1 MTKNVILNGKSYMY
15 VLHNPYHRAGQVGPG
30 KGSFTGKDDNCE
42 SSLAIYN
49 IVYLWAV
56 LTSTAVF
63 LKTPLNLKF
72 MR

>member
-49 IVYLWAV
+49 IVYL
-56 LTSTAVF
+56 
-63 LKTPLNLKF
+63 
-72 MR
+72 